1 MTGRINIGT
10 SGWSYPEWMGSVYP
24 VGMKDAKRLDFYVRL
39 FNTCEINTSFYNIPS
54 DIIVRNWDK
63 KTTGFGFTF
72 AAKLFKGFTHEA
84 KLDLRKIGNG
94 LNLFMNRFHPLD
106 EKIHSYLLQLPPSFT
121 KENPEHLERLGRFFE
136 FWQRNW
142 PPEKL
147 VVEFRNKSWFN
158 SDTYELLKEHEAT
171 YCIMIEP
178 ELPQDQ
184 VVTNPA
190 KAYIRFHGFGT
201 HPMFNYKFTDKEL
214 QDWTRKISSL
224 AEKVDTVH
232 VYFNNHFSGYAV
244 QNAMTLMD
252 YLDMP
257 HASLKKVQNAFSPM
271 KGQTSLF

>member
-10 SGWSYPEWMGSVYP
+10 SGWSYPEWMGPVYP
-24 VGMKDAKRLDFYVRL
+24 TGLKDAKRLDFYMHL
-39 FNTCEINTSFYNIPS
+39 FDTCELNTSFYNIPN
-54 DIIVRNWDK
+54 DVIVRAWDK
-63 KTTGFGFTF
+63 KTPEDFTF
-72 AAKLFKGFTHEA
+72 AAKLYKGFTHES
-84 KLDLRKIGNG
+84 KLDFRKIGDG
-94 LNLFMNRFHPLD
+94 LNVFMNRFKPLD
-106 EKIHSYLLQLPPSFT
+106 KKVHSYLLQLPPSFT
-121 KENPEHLERLGRFFE
+121 KDNPEHLVRLGKFFE

-158 SDTYELLKEHEAT
+158 DDTYDLLKQHEAT

-178 ELPQDQ
+178 ELPQVQ
-184 VVTNPA
+184 EITNST

-201 HPMFNYKFTDKEL
+201 HPMFNYKFTNEEL
-214 QDWTRKISSL
+214 VDWTTKIRNL

-257 HASLKKVQNAFSPM
+257 HASLKKVQHDFSPM
-271 KGQTSLF
+271 KGQTRLL